1 MGSGTSKSS
10 KSPHPDETIQDEV
23 SLFTVNRENFISG
36 CVNCLSFTAVI
47 GFLCVKQEHFEYG
60 KQIQF

>member
-36 CVNCLSFTAVI
+36 CSCHRV
-47 GFLCVKQEHFEYG
+47 FLCVKQEHFEYG

>member
-10 KSPHPDETIQDEV
+10 KSPHPEETIQDEV

-47 GFLCVKQEHFEYG
+47 GYFCV
-60 KQIQF
+60 

>member
-23 SLFTVNRENFISG
+23 SLFTVNRGDFISG
-36 CVNCLSFTAVI
+36 CVNFLSFTAVI
-47 GFLCVKQEHFEYG
+47 GYFYV
-60 KQIQF
+60 